1 LVKFSLEL
9 EAKQLK
15 IMQLVASEIGSI
27 VTKASE
33 TSQNSLLDVI
43 ESKDSDSEMSD
54 YDGQEPIKIQG
65 AALNV
70 KRVSD
75 KKKLK

>member
-15 IMQLVASEIGSI
+15 IMQLVAAEIGSI